1 MNAPRHTLLRALA
14 ALAATLT
21 LAGPALANP
30 HRLEDPGSHTVPPN
44 AQMQWRPLSSRGG
57 SDTGMET
64 WLRVNLRIETAA
76 WAGRSGRVYMVLPRD
91 ETSTVEAVWSTQ
103 GRLLPGRL
111 ISGER
116 ALVYAGVLTGPVLE
130 DQITVRLRTGADW
143 ASTSRRLNF
152 HFEFD
157 AD

>member
-1 MNAPRHTLLRALA
+1 MSRIRHRTPLVLALA
-14 ALAATLT
+14 VLL
-21 LAGPALANP
+21 LAGVAQANP
-30 HRLEDPGSHTVPPN
+30 HRLDDSGSHTVPPQ
-44 AQMQWRPLSSRGG
+44 AQMQWRALSARGG
-57 SDTGMET
+57 ADPGMEA
-64 WLRVNLRIETAA
+64 WLRVNLRIATAA

-91 ETSTVEAVWSTQ
+91 EASTVEAVWTTQ

-111 ISGER
+111 VSGER
-116 ALVYAGVLTGPVLE
+116 ALVDAGSLPGPTLE

-143 ASTSRRLNF
+143 ASVSRRLNF

>member
-1 MNAPRHTLLRALA
+1 MSAARRRLLSALTG
-14 ALAATLT
+14 LL

-30 HRLEDPGSHTVPPN
+30 YRLDDPDSHTVPPN
-44 AQMQWRPLSSRGG
+44 AQMQWRPLSSRRGG
-57 SDTGMET
+57 DTGMEA
-64 WLRVNLRIETAA
+64 WLRVNLRIDTAA
-76 WAGRSGRVYMVLPRD
+76 WTGRSGRVYMVLPRD
-91 ETSTVEAVWSTQ
+91 EAATVEAVWTTQ

-111 ISGER
+111 VSGER
-116 ALVYAGVLTGPVLE
+116 ALVYAGVLPGPVLE
-130 DQITVRLRTGADW
+130 DQIAVRLRTGADW

>member
-1 MNAPRHTLLRALA
+1 MTAARRTLVTALTG
-14 ALAATLT
+14 LL

-30 HRLEDPGSHTVPPN
+30 YRLDDPGSHTVPPN

-57 SDTGMET
+57 ADTGMET
-64 WLRVNLRIETAA
+64 WLRVNLRIDTAA
-76 WAGRSGRVYMVLPRD
+76 WTGRSGRVYMVLPRD
-91 ETSTVEAVWSTQ
+91 EASTVEAVWTTQ

-111 ISGER
+111 VSGER
-116 ALVYAGVLTGPVLE
+116 ALVYAGVLPGPVLE
-130 DQITVRLRTGADW
+130 DQIAVRLRTGADW

>member
-1 MNAPRHTLLRALA
+1 MSAHTRQA
-14 ALAATLT
+14 AAV
-21 LAGPALANP
+21 LAGLLLAGAAQANP
-30 HRLEDPGSHTVPPN
+30 HRLDDSGSHTVPPN

-57 SDTGMET
+57 ADPGMEA
-64 WLRVNLRIETAA
+64 WVRVNLRIDTAA
-76 WAGRSGRVYMVLPRD
+76 WAGRSGRLYMVLPRD
-91 ETSTVEAVWSTQ
+91 ETSTVEAVWTSQ

-111 ISGER
+111 TSGER
-116 ALVYAGVLTGPVLE
+116 ALVYAGTLPGPTLE

-143 ASTSRRLNF
+143 ASASRRLNF